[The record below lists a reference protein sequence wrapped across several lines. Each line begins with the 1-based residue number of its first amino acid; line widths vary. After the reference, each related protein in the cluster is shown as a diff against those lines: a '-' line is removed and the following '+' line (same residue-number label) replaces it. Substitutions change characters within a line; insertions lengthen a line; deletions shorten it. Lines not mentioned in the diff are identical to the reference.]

1 MVPTCWL
8 VSEGNERGAYLA
20 ALAYPAAWLLLRFLP
35 AAWHGLVVATGAVVA
50 LAMWSNPAHDPWR
63 PEFATGLLKVAEEQP
78 SFIVVGTWTERDAIA
93 VLSPTY
99 GVQVLDLWN
108 LGASDIPNPRIDQ
121 LGPALDLLVD
131 GLHSHGGRLVL
142 TNSALAGIRNSP
154 VPLMKWIGAEHLP
167 LHFVCTPIE
176 RDGFQGV
183 VVSRK

>member
-1 MVPTCWL
+1 MARFRTKDETDLTWNRIRRQVTRDIDTRIL
-8 VSEGNERGAYLA
+8 NFREELLNE
-20 ALAYPAAWLLLRFLP
+20 ALTAAW
-35 AAWHGLVVATGAVVA
+35 
-50 LAMWSNPAHDPWR
+50 
-63 PEFATGLLKVAEEQP
+63 
-78 SFIVVGTWTERDAIA
+78 ERYADAIA

-108 LGASDIPNPRIDQ
+108 LGASEIPNPRIDQ

-176 RDGFQGV
+176 REGVQGV